1 MPPSGFEDNRPR
13 FKNPVTGRM
22 VLHGSS
28 THLQLCR
35 DMRDGKIPKK
45 SIPPCPVLTTPG
57 RKKGTKI
64 KGGRSVAPPKTL
76 KVKIKKTPKT
86 LKVKIKKTPKT
97 IPIKIK
103 KTPKR
108 MVNPMAQ
115 AAAFAGSQRKAR
127 AAINRMNKGRLGIEL
142 QKKKLKKSI
151 PLIASADP
159 HRPFI
164 RSPNITPSVV
174 SRKKIKN
181 VKGRQRPITDRATEF
196 LLQDL
201 LEQRQLNR
209 IVNF

>member
-57 RKKGTKI
+57 R
-64 KGGRSVAPPKTL
+64 